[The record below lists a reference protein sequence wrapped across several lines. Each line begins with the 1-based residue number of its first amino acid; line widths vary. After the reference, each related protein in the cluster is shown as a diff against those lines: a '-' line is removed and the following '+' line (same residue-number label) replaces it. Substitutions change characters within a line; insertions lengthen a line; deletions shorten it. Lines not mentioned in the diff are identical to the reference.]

1 MKSKIQKIIPI
12 LCILLLQSCRTE
24 TNSYYLLIVNKSDE
38 DIATVLTQSFEPEV
52 TMYNYNCEDSYSLVK
67 AKSGVEYGITHWDD
81 DDDVQVD
88 IPKAYVRPP
97 YKFPPLTLLDRHEN
111 PDDKFAND
119 QSVQDQKLLL
129 EAIFSE
135 LKIGAQIVGYTIGPS
150 ITQFDVKL
158 NEGVSVKIFD
168 KSLADI
174 SIRLGGVNIIFKQLV
189 TGKSTSGLQVPNYKR
204 ISVGLF
210 EALSTYPEPN
220 GDVCDTLVPFGKDIN
235 GDVISLKIAD
245 CPHMLVAGTTG
256 SGKSVFVHNI
266 ILSLIMRNRPED
278 LKILL
283 VDPKGV
289 EMTFYKKIPHLI
301 CPMITEASKANVAF
315 GKLIDE
321 MDRRNK
327 IFNCVGVRELKEY
340 NKIAPSLGYAKLP
353 TIVAFIDEYADLS
366 EQCKDIEGKIQRI
379 AQKARTAG
387 IHIIIAT
394 QRPSV
399 NIIGGVIKGNIP
411 TRVAL
416 SVNSQEDS
424 RVIIGESGAEKLLGN
439 GDMLCRIPKHSSLV
453 RVQGAYVS
461 GTEIALICE
470 AIKEQRE
477 VKYDP
482 RFCNLIQQ
490 VSGGAGASGDRKL
503 ELDELHEEA
512 KQHVI
517 ETRIA
522 STSNLQSYF
531 SIGYARADHI
541 LNCLEQEGIV
551 KRASGNR
558 RIVVAQNETE
568 DEE

>member
-1 MKSKIQKIIPI
+1 
-12 LCILLLQSCRTE
+12 
-24 TNSYYLLIVNKSDE
+24 NV
-38 DIATVLTQSFEPEV
+38 EPEPV
-52 TMYNYNCEDSYSLVK
+52 MASPYFNYENDNEYTNTEVQPEPINEEPVINETYQDNSLNNIFNPDGDEVEEEFVEPTPQVAPVYSQPAPKVQSAPVMPQPEPLPEQPKKRVL
-67 AKSGVEYGITHWDD
+67 HWDD

-439 GDMLCRIPKHSSLV
+439 GDMLIDSAKLDRTQKV
-453 RVQGAYVS
+453 RVQSAFADT
-461 GTEIALICE
+461 TEINKVANFLRQNYE
-470 AIKEQRE
+470 PMYWEE
-477 VKYDP
+477 FHDLEDHT
-482 RFCNLIQQ
+482 ND
-490 VSGGAGASGDRKL
+490 VS
-503 ELDELHEEA
+503 
-512 KQHVI
+512 VP
-517 ETRIA
+517 
-522 STSNLQSYF
+522 
-531 SIGYARADHI
+531 
-541 LNCLEQEGIV
+541 
-551 KRASGNR
+551 
-558 RIVVAQNETE
+558 
-568 DEE
+568 